1 MSPNI
6 ITTRSDGVPVTTT
19 LAIAEGVQ
27 LKHKN
32 VIAMVREY
40 QHDLE
45 EFGGVAF
52 QTQPFQTQGGT
63 QHREI
68 ALLNEQQ
75 STLLMTY
82 MRNSDIVR
90 AFKKRLVKA
99 FWEMAQTKALT
110 PAEQAAEYIANL
122 RQAAK
127 QGAAAQAELD
137 RLLGAPQQLS
147 GPRAK
152 RARQVQQLEPRVR
165 RIASPDK
172 IRSGQI
178 AYVPPTLAVRI
189 ENIEDR
195 WVRVDRLDA
204 YLSSPLYSIWHALWD
219 SGLVEWDG
227 WPTDKGLS
235 VGVRLCG
242 VDGSPDVEVRV
253 PEVIRALRARP
264 RTQWN
269 RLTEQDEPQYLR

>member
-1 MSPNI
+1 MSNI
-6 ITTRSDGVPVTTT
+6 ITTRADGMPVTTT
-19 LAIAEGVQ
+19 VAIAEGVQ

-40 QHDLE
+40 LNDLE
-45 EFGGVAF
+45 EFGRVAF
-52 QTQPFQTQGGT
+52 ETRPFETHGGT

-99 FWEMAQTKALT
+99 FWDMAQSKSLT
-110 PAEQAAEYIANL
+110 PAEQAAAYIANL

-127 QGAAAQAELD
+127 NGAAAQAELD
-137 RLLGAPQQLS
+137 RLLGTTQQLA
-147 GPRAK
+147 GPRA
-152 RARQVQQLEPRVR
+152 RRIRRDEEPEPRIK
-165 RIASPDK
+165 RITSPDK
-172 IRSGQI
+172 IRSSRI

-189 ENIEDR
+189 ESIASK
-195 WVRVDRLDA
+195 WVRVHQLDA
-204 YLSSPLYSIWHALWD
+204 YLSSAPSSFWSALWD

-235 VGVRLCG
+235 VGVRICG
-242 VDGSPDVEVRV
+242 VEGSPDLEVLV
-253 PEVIRALRARP
+253 PDVISAIRARP

-269 RLTEQDEPQYLR
+269 RFTECDEPQYLN